1 MTERLHPSQS
11 PIPLSLKKN
20 AERCLTCV
28 TGSTVRRLESATC
41 AHHRNTPTIPLT
53 KQRPSINYMHP
64 ASHTRKYRLYAHFL
78 PLPVPA
84 LLDISLSRSTCTPC
98 RFLCALSYIFLT
110 SSFTCLSIFPHY
122 FQTN

>member
-64 ASHTRKYRLYAHFL
+64 ASHTRKYRL
-78 PLPVPA
+78 
-84 LLDISLSRSTCTPC
+84 STCTPC